1 MTDCPHCCSICDRNR
16 CDYPAGHG
24 EARDPKRNIFPRACM
39 CEKCE
44 DETIDQ
50 KRRKLNDMNT
60 NVTEL
65 QCFYS
70 CPICA
75 RNRCKFPAGH
85 QVNRYSDTARLAS
98 ECICDECEE
107 EMKGPIK
114 HEDQFV
120 YCCDIC
126 QQNRCNLPAG
136 HGKECFPDIAHLPN
150 DCKCVECPMSGKRA
164 AENPSNAAG
173 NRSSSSMSSISMAG
187 TTDLETAAPGRR
199 YGIPH
204 TMILNDGTTITLD
217 GLPLPD

>member
-1 MTDCPHCCSICDRNR
+1 MPSYCSICDRNR
-16 CDYPAGHG
+16 CEYPAGHG
-24 EARDPKRNIFPRACM
+24 DARDPKRNIFPRACM

-44 DETIDQ
+44 DETNDQ

-60 NVTEL
+60 NMTEL
-65 QCFYS
+65 QCWKR
-70 CPICA
+70 CAICA

-85 QVNRYSDTARLAS
+85 RDKDTGRLS
-98 ECICDECEE
+98 ECICDECE
-107 EMKGPIK
+107 PIK
-114 HEDQFV
+114 PEDQLV

-126 QQNRCNLPAG
+126 RQNRCNLPANM
-136 HGKECFPDIAHLPN
+136 HICPACE
-150 DCKCVECPMSGKRA
+150 CVECPMSGSRA
-164 AENPSNAAG
+164 AENPSNGAG